1 MLLAGWAPKVPPLLI
16 TDVWS
21 SFAKGRS
28 CVLRPVPPLLFRSG
42 GTRVIESRRDW
53 ISSSAQTE
61 GASLYFESDSI
72 RAQIAK
78 HWTRTNIVP
87 ALFDLCSFT
96 IWHKSDA
103 IIYLYRKYRPV
114 TYLHVPES
122 SAVTSQLKNR
132 YRSIRSRRCWQRNIF
147 YCWARSGGNSS
158 TTSIR

>member
-1 MLLAGWAPKVPPLLI
+1 MYGAHLQRGVAVYYGLYLRFSSALVERELLNHDG
-16 TDVWS
+16 
-21 SFAKGRS
+21 
-28 CVLRPVPPLLFRSG
+28 
-42 GTRVIESRRDW
+42 IESPRQPKQRERVSTLNRIQSERRLRNIELGQ
-53 ISSSAQTE
+53 ISCRH
-61 GASLYFESDSI
+61 SLTFG
-72 RAQIAK
+72 
-78 HWTRTNIVP
+78 
-87 ALFDLCSFT
+87 SFT